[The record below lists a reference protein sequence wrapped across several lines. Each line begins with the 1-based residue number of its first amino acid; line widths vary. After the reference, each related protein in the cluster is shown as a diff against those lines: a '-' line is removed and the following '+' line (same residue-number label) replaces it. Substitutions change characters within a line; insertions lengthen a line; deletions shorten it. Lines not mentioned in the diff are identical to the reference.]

1 MKLKNIFAKAT
12 MIMLVI
18 TFAISVFGSVVTM
31 NQVNTPVLIAKA
43 SEPDYKLLYTV
54 EQDGT
59 ATITGYAFPQWPP
72 PQ

>member
-31 NQVNTPVLIAKA
+31 NQVNTPVLIINFCIQLNKMEQQLLQGMKA
-43 SEPDYKLLYTV
+43 WLIL
-54 EQDGT
+54 
-59 ATITGYAFPQWPP
+59 W
-72 PQ
+72 